1 MTPIEAINAIAA
13 HRLDIHFHR
22 PERGKI
28 SVWSEEQR
36 ERVYAMLHE
45 YPDELSAL
53 CGAVEM
59 WVARYG
65 EPAHEEAA

>member
-36 ERVYAMLHE
+36 ERVYRCCTSNLTNGPNCAVRWK
-45 YPDELSAL
+45 
-53 CGAVEM
+53 CGLRDM
-59 WVARYG
+59 GR
-65 EPAHEEAA
+65 P